1 MKRDKIID
9 HLVLGRSGFLG
20 DGRDLLGLGPQANSY
35 RRLFD
40 RIFQNSAGDYRELLE
55 GLSDE
60 ELIGECVLAEER
72 LKKRRAEIEEAIR
85 QIRREISERAAV
97 SRSEPRE
104 SS

>member
-1 MKRDKIID
+1 M
-9 HLVLGRSGFLG
+9 
-20 DGRDLLGLGPQANSY
+20 
-35 RRLFD
+35 
-40 RIFQNSAGDYRELLE
+40 LE

-85 QIRREISERAAV
+85 QIRREIAERAAV